1 MKQFLVFC
9 IVSLLSVSHSRA
21 TDFDYPYLTF
31 VTTDGTKTSVSVASL
46 TINLADGTLT
56 AGGKTFN
63 LAGLDKM
70 YFSASGET
78 TGISVV
84 QNSQLVIDDETEIF
98 DLQGR
103 KVSKSQMQHGIYVVK
118 TKNGTFKV
126 NMK

>member
-1 MKQFLVFC
+1 MMKKKIIL
-9 IVSLLSVSHSRA
+9 A
-21 TDFDYPYLTF
+21 TLAVGAMTAQAADYPYLTF

-46 TINLADGTLT
+46 TISIADGTLT
-56 AGGKTFN
+56 AGGQTFS
-63 LAGLDKM
+63 LAQLNKM
-70 YFSASGET
+70 YFSTSSET
-78 TGISVV
+78 TGISVI
-84 QNSQLVIDDETEIF
+84 QDSQLVVDDEADIF